1 MRVLAGFLAMASVLG
16 SARAQEAPCVV
27 VATIAGALAPQ
38 ALLRP
43 TPGSYIPEPLVV
55 PERGVPSETFVA
67 REGLFHHIPIVSV
80 QADEGP
86 RRIVFVEAFGSGW
99 RERARQAAVPN
110 KGLSRAELTTILSVA
125 RPQDSFALLVIGGP
139 RVEVPFGS
147 PREALSAGIQGISSP
162 DPDAPEGPGLFDGL
176 LKAAS
181 WFGAPQIGDSIL
193 EIGDVRRWRWDKA
206 EAARLRRTLVSRGIR
221 LFTLGGAYYTEG
233 TCSEVWDC
241 GSWESP
247 FTVLCGESGG
257 GSQNI
262 GYLGPNARDAMQWE
276 WQEAAKAL
284 YGQTTCAY
292 ILRLPRTGPRLR
304 IELAPAAKSLW
315 VRLSYPRPL
324 PVCPPPAGFA
334 PPSGQAEK

>member
-1 MRVLAGFLAMASVLG
+1 MRVFAGFLVMASVLG
-16 SARAQEAPCVV
+16 SAGAQEAPCVV
-27 VATIAGALAPQ
+27 VATVARALTPQ

-43 TPGSYIPEPLVV
+43 TPGGYIPEPLIV
-55 PERGVPSETFVA
+55 PERDVPSETFVA
-67 REGLFHHIPIVSV
+67 REGLFRRVPIVSV

-99 RERARQAAVPN
+99 REHARQPAAPN
-110 KGLSRAELTTILSVA
+110 KGLSRAELTAILSVA

-147 PREALSAGIQGISSP
+147 PREALRAGIQAISHP

-181 WFGAPQIGDSIL
+181 WFGASQIGDSIL

-206 EAARLRRTLVSRGIR
+206 RAARLRTALVGRGIR

-257 GSQNI
+257 GSQDI

-284 YGQTTCAY
+284 YRQTTCAY
-292 ILRLPRTGPRLR
+292 ILRLPRTGPRVK
-304 IELAPAAKSLW
+304 IELVPAAKSPW
-315 VRLSYPRPL
+315 VGVSYPSPL
-324 PVCPPPAGFA
+324 PVCPPPAGPA
-334 PPSGQAEK
+334 PPPRQEQK